1 MPGLPANVI
10 IIHPDLGIGGAERLI
25 IDVALALQSRG
36 HRVTV
41 YTSHRDTSHCFEEA
55 RDGTLDVRVRGNTV
69 FPAHLAGR
77 FHVFM
82 AIMRQLHL
90 TASVLGEIRE
100 EEEERKRKGKRSGD
114 KSDGKGTTE
123 EEETQARD
131 TIFIVD
137 QVPACVPFLK
147 VLGPRY
153 QLPSQAEAQAQ
164 GQGSSLQR
172 ILFYCHFPDQL
183 LARRDEG
190 GSLLRLAKV
199 LYRCPFDWFEGW
211 ALSASDRVVANSRFT
226 RGVVS
231 DVFGLKSLGDV
242 RVVYPCVDTAAGAG
256 GEVGEKGEG
265 DEKLWGGKKIL
276 LSINRFERKKDMAL
290 AVRAYHGLGEKR
302 RGTRLVIAGGYDN
315 RVQENVQYH
324 KELDELATGLGLQ
337 TATSKTVISALS
349 IPDSIDVLFLLS
361 VPTAFRD
368 TLLLQSKLLLY
379 TPINEHFGIVPVE
392 AMRAGIP
399 VLASNT
405 GGPLET
411 IVEGETGWLRDA
423 KVDADWTAVMDKV
436 LYGMDQTELDRMSAA
451 AKKRVENEFS
461 LTAMGDSLEEEIGE
475 MLGSERRPFGGFQQ
489 ILVILALSGFALS
502 VLAAMVL
509 RIL

>member
-1 MPGLPANVI
+1 MPSLQRSNVI

-25 IDVALALQSRG
+25 IDVALALQARG
-36 HRVTV
+36 HRVTI
-41 YTSHRDTSHCFEEA
+41 YTSHRDKTHCFEEA

-69 FPAHLAGR
+69 FPAHVCGR
-77 FHVFM
+77 LHVLM
-82 AIMRQLHL
+82 AILRQLHL
-90 TASVLGEIRE
+90 TVSVLRELGSAPMTLIRE
-100 EEEERKRKGKRSGD
+100 SN
-114 KSDGKGTTE
+114 KSDKDGE
-123 EEETQARD
+123 FEFED

-137 QVPACVPFLK
+137 QVPACVPFLRT
-147 VLGPRY
+147 LGPR
-153 QLPSQAEAQAQ
+153 QKQQSEQRDRRNR
-164 GQGSSLQR
+164 QR

-183 LARRDEG
+183 LARRNEG
-190 GSLLRLAKV
+190 SSPLRFAKV
-199 LYRCPFDWFEGW
+199 LYRYPFDWFEGW
-211 ALSASDRVVANSRFT
+211 SLSASDKVVANSKFT

-231 DVFGLKSLGDV
+231 NIFRAKQLGDV
-242 RVVYPCVDTAAGAG
+242 RVVYPCVDTEAG
-256 GEVGEKGEG
+256 GATVVKELGSAIEN
-265 DEKLWGGKKIL
+265 EKLWDGRRIL

-290 AVRAYHGLGEKR
+290 AIRAYHGLGEKKR

-324 KELDELATGLGLQ
+324 KELDELAISLGLQ

-349 IPDSIDVLFLLS
+349 VPDSIDVLFLLS

-423 KVDADWTAVMDKV
+423 KVDTEWTAVMDKV
-436 LYGMDQTELDRMSAA
+436 LYGMEQEELDRMSAT
-451 AKKRVENEFS
+451 AKKRVESEFS
-461 LTAMGDSLEEEIGE
+461 LSAMGDRLEEEISD
-475 MLGSERRPFGGFQQ
+475 MLLCDRRPFNGFQQ
-489 ILVILALSGFALS
+489 ILVFIALSGFALS
-502 VLAAMVL
+502 LVSMLVFRAV
-509 RIL
+509 